1 MRLTCLNI
9 GYNIG
14 VSVVGG
20 FSPAIATA
28 LVDSFNARAAGYVI
42 TGLTVFAWIGLILG
56 SSPSGLEVDTG
67 KNTLSDEV

>member
-28 LVDSFNARAAGYVI
+28 LVDSFNAAAAGYLI

-56 SSPSGLEVDTG
+56 SSPSELKVDTG